1 MIALLAPVKD
11 RLLPLTALSGWALLT
26 ATEDG
31 DRRVVPRVAIGFSSA
46 RVSSIRTT
54 AAQVEPSIAI
64 TLVVKRGAGADAALE
79 AAFSAVIEQLH
90 NWAPG
95 EHGGRG
101 WEPMRMAQITDPD
114 FDGEEGLAGITLALT
129 TQALYHGQN

>member
-1 MIALLAPVKD
+1 MIALLAPVKA
-11 RLLPLTALSGWALLT
+11 RLLPLTELSGWALLT

-31 DRRVVPRVAIGFSSA
+31 DRRVVPRAAIGFSSA
-46 RVSSIRTT
+46 RVSSAKTT
-54 AAQVEPSIAI
+54 AAQIEPSIAI
-64 TLVVKRGAGADAALE
+64 TLVVKRGAIAGAALE
-79 AAFSAVIEQLH
+79 SAFSAVIQSLH

-101 WEPMRMAQITDPD
+101 WEPLRMAQITEPD

-129 TQALYHGQN
+129 TQAFYHGQN